1 MIDFRVRL
9 LVFRSL
15 WKASLRLQWW
25 TPLISSALAD
35 MANLTASQNLLINRS
50 SHA

>member
-1 MIDFRVRL
+1 MMDFRVRL

-25 TPLISSALAD
+25 TLLISSALAD
-35 MANLTASQNLLINRS
+35 IANLTASQSLLINRS
-50 SHA
+50 LHA

>member
-1 MIDFRVRL
+1 MMDFRVRL

-15 WKASLRLQWW
+15 WKASLRLQWR

-35 MANLTASQNLLINRS
+35 IANLTASEDLRINCS